1 MSNLRLP
8 ERPGEVIDRGT
19 PLSFTWNGKSFTGH
33 RGDTIA
39 SALAANGVE
48 VFARSMKYKR
58 KRGIMTADHWDP
70 NLFVQVGDE
79 PNVRAGSRRL
89 EAGMQVSAQ
98 NVWPN
103 LNFDIGTANQV
114 VGRFLSS
121 GFYYKTFMRPKWF
134 WHNVYQRVLRKFAPG
149 GRIHWETST
158 HGAYDKRYAHPD
170 VLVAGGGP
178 AGMAAAVSAA
188 EAGAKAW
195 QPSPSCG
202 PPSTPTPTSRCCW
215 IRP

>member
-8 ERPGEVIDRGT
+8 DRPGEVIDRGT

-134 WHNVYQRVLRKFAPG
+134 
-149 GRIHWETST
+149 
-158 HGAYDKRYAHPD
+158 
-170 VLVAGGGP
+170 
-178 AGMAAAVSAA
+178 
-188 EAGAKAW
+188 
-195 QPSPSCG
+195 
-202 PPSTPTPTSRCCW
+202 
-215 IRP
+215 